1 MSDRAA
7 APYVLMA
14 LAVFCVSLGSILV
27 RMAQAPPLAVSFQRV
42 YLASLVMLPFAVRET
57 ARSWPRIGSRRQL
70 LLAVAGVALALH
82 FATWIASLSYTTVA
96 ASVLIVNTAPLFSLV
111 LSRLF
116 LGETPGP
123 VVLRAGLLA
132 LLGAV
137 LIAAGDWTGGAGSL
151 IGIGLA
157 LAGAVTLAV
166 YHVTGRGLREALPLR
181 AYILV
186 VWASAAV
193 TLALMARAGQ
203 VPLFAYPPRT
213 LLAFLL
219 LALIPTLAGHG
230 LVNRVLRDLP
240 APTVGLFM
248 LGEPVGASLMAWALF
263 GEVPSAL
270 TLTGGAL
277 VLVALAWIV
286 RGGRS

>member
-1 MSDRAA
+1 MSERGA

-42 YLASLVMLPFAVRET
+42 CIASLVLLPFAARDT
-57 ARSWPRIGSRRQL
+57 AHSWTRIGSRRQL
-70 LLAVAGVALALH
+70 LLAAAGIALALH
-82 FATWIASLSYTTVA
+82 FATWIASLSHTSVA
-96 ASVLIVNTAPLFSLV
+96 ASVLIVNTAPLFSFA

-116 LGETPGP
+116 LRETPGP

-132 LLGAV
+132 LCGAV

-151 IGIGLA
+151 LGIGLA
-157 LAGAVTLAV
+157 LAGAVTLAI

-186 VWASAAV
+186 VWATAAAA
-193 TLALMARAGQ
+193 LALTALAGR
-203 VPLFAYPPRT
+203 VTLFAYPPRT
-213 LLAFLL
+213 LVVFVL

-263 GEVPSAL
+263 GEVPSSL
-270 TLTGGAL
+270 TLAGGAL

-286 RGGRS
+286 RGGPS